1 MPSSTQEL
9 PASIRD
15 EAQLDDLLSI
25 PTPGVIETV
34 RSLPGDYIILG
45 VGGKMG
51 PTLARMLKR
60 ALDQT
65 GLRRRVIGVSRFG
78 SGNLASEL
86 QSHRIETIACDLL
99 DQEALDRLPDVQ
111 NVIYMAGMKFGSTG
125 NQARTWAMNTY
136 LAGMTAQKFRHSRI
150 AAFSTGNV
158 YPLVSF
164 QSGGAKE
171 SDDVGPIGEYAMS
184 CLGRERIFEH
194 FSRSLN
200 VPITLLRLNYAVE
213 MRYGVLADMA
223 RKIVER
229 EPIDLAMGH
238 FNMIW
243 QADANA
249 AAIESLRLATSPPV
263 VLNLTGPEVFSI
275 REVCQKLGKRLGKEP
290 IFTGTESGN
299 ALLNNA
305 SKCHQLLGKPSI
317 GADRLIEWTADWVS
331 RGGSSLGKPTHFET
345 RDGKF

>member
-15 EAQLDDLLSI
+15 EAHLDDLLSV

-34 RSLPGDYIILG
+34 RKLPGDYIILG

-51 PTLARMLKR
+51 PTLARMLRR
-60 ALDQT
+60 ALDQA

-86 QSHRIETIACDLL
+86 QSHGIETIACDLL

-158 YPLVSF
+158 YPLVSV

-200 VPITLLRLNYAVE
+200 VPIALLRLNYAVE

-223 RKIVER
+223 RKIVEIGRASCR
-229 EPIDLAMGH
+229 E
-238 FNMIW
+238 
-243 QADANA
+243 
-249 AAIESLRLATSPPV
+249 RV
-263 VLNLTGPEVFSI
+263 
-275 REVCQKLGKRLGKEP
+275 
-290 IFTGTESGN
+290 
-299 ALLNNA
+299 
-305 SKCHQLLGKPSI
+305 
-317 GADRLIEWTADWVS
+317 
-331 RGGSSLGKPTHFET
+331 
-345 RDGKF
+345 

>member
-1 MPSSTQEL
+1 MPNSTTKLL
-9 PASIRD
+9 PSIRD
-15 EAQLDDLLSI
+15 EAQLDDLLSA
-25 PTPGVIETV
+25 PTPGVIATV

-51 PTLARMLKR
+51 PTLARMIKR
-60 ALDQT
+60 ALDLA

-78 SGNLASEL
+78 SGDLASEL
-86 QSHRIETIACDLL
+86 QSHGIETIACDLL

-158 YPLVSF
+158 YPLVSV

-171 SDDVGPIGEYAMS
+171 SDDVGPVGEYAMS

-200 VPITLLRLNYAVE
+200 VPVSLLRLNYAVE

-223 RKIVER
+223 RKIFER

-243 QADANA
+243 QGDANA
-249 AAIESLRLATSPPV
+249 VAIETLRLATSPPL
-263 VLNLTGPEVFSI
+263 VLNLTGPEIFSI
-275 REVCQKLGKRLGKEP
+275 REVCQKLGKCLGEEP
-290 IFTGTESGN
+290 IFTGTESEN

-317 GADRLIEWTADWVS
+317 GADQLIEWTADWVS